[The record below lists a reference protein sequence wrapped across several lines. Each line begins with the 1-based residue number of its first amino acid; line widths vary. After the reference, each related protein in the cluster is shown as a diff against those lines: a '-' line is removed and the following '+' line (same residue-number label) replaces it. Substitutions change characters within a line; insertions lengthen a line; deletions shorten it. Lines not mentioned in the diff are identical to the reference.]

1 MEKKSAAVYATI
13 TALAATPTYPPTST
27 PHPQRTPI
35 GAGPEQDD
43 IPPTALYS
51 AGGIAVL
58 TLSQEV
64 MAGGAAALT
73 IKTKPAATCT
83 LQVARRAGDKGNL
96 EPVPGVPARVAGRD
110 GVVAWIWTIDPH
122 EPRGPMGLSVDCG
135 AAGTLG
141 MHLDV
146 VR

>member
-1 MEKKSAAVYATI
+1 MEKTSAAVYATI

-27 PHPQRTPI
+27 PRPQRTPI
-35 GAGPEQDD
+35 GAGPQQDD
-43 IPPTALYS
+43 IPPTPLYS

-64 MAGGAAALT
+64 MVGSAAALT

-83 LQVARRAGDKGNL
+83 LQVMRSAGPRAHY
-96 EPVPGVPARVAGRD
+96 EPIPGAPARVAGRD

-141 MHLDV
+141 MRLDV